1 MSTSKLD
8 GEDTP
13 KDKHVVTEEMTETL
27 AAATEKTERPPD
39 EKWEGSAPTEK
50 PAPEKTPEVTSQDAA
65 APAEKP
71 AAEKKPTEAEA
82 APGIRLFSKSVTGG
96 NGAGFAA
103 GALPFAA
110 AAAALGFEPAVLEP
124 EPPAEVLLL

>member
-1 MSTSKLD
+1 MWLVRDFLVFDVCFRTLFVISALRAH
-8 GEDTP
+8 TP
-13 KDKHVVTEEMTETL
+13 
-27 AAATEKTERPPD
+27 
-39 EKWEGSAPTEK
+39 
-50 PAPEKTPEVTSQDAA
+50 PAPPVAVASCVQ
-65 APAEKP
+65 
-71 AAEKKPTEAEA
+71 
-82 APGIRLFSKSVTGG
+82 GIRLFSKSVTGG